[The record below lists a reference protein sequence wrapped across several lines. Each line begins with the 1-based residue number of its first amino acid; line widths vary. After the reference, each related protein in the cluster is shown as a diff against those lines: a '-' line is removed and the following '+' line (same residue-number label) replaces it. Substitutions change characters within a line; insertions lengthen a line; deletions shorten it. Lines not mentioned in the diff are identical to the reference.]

1 MSASRDRV
9 LAVAE
14 PVVIAA
20 GYDVDDLS
28 VMAAG
33 RRRLVRVM
41 IDSDSGVDLDE
52 AAAVSRAIS
61 EALDEAGAMGETPY
75 VLEVTSRGV
84 DRPLTLPRHWRRAAT
99 RLVKVT
105 LAHQGE
111 ADSDPGAVETLT
123 GRIASSDDE
132 SVTLEID
139 DALVVISFA
148 AIDKAIVQVEFN
160 RRAPVGTDDIDDI
173 DPLDD
178 DDVDD
183 DVDDD
188 ESTEVS
194 HDDGTGRV

>member
-105 LAHQGE
+105 MVHQGE

-139 DALVVISFA
+139 DVLVVITFA

-178 DDVDD
+178 DN
-183 DVDDD
+183 VDDD